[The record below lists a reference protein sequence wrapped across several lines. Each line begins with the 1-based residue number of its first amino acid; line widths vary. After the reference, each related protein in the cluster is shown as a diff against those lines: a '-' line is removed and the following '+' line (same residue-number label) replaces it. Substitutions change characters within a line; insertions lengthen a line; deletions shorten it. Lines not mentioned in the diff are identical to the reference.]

1 MANIHGADDA
11 AWIGAIKRLSF
22 WLNNLLKD
30 LDKLLGVIKKKKL
43 NKKEFNKYKHWV
55 SYNIQTVQTPVPP
68 NVAIMTV
75 IEAAG
80 VNSLV
85 KLWKDFVAS
94 ITKENYDNAR
104 THLVNLI
111 EVCSNSI

>member
-11 AWIGAIKRLSF
+11 AWIDAIKRLNF
-22 WLNNLLKD
+22 WLNFLLET
-30 LDKLLGVIKKKKL
+30 LDKLLGVRKKKKP
-43 NKKEFNKYKHWV
+43 KKQLLQRYTQWV
-55 SYNIQTVQTPVPP
+55 NNDIKTVHTPVPP

-75 IEAAG
+75 IKAAG
-80 VNSLV
+80 VNALI
-85 KLWKDFVAS
+85 KLWEDFVAS
-94 ITKENYDNAR
+94 FTKGNYDNAR